1 MLPLEDG
8 VYEVVV
14 IDAQE
19 IDAENAARVE
29 LVITAGPRKG
39 ELVALRATHL
49 DRDALSMLGLPG
61 TLSVDKGMPSFVP
74 G

>member
-14 IDAQE
+14 VDAKE
-19 IDAENAARVE
+19 IHAKNAVSIE
-29 LVITAGPRKG
+29 LVVTAGPRKG
-39 ELVALRATHL
+39 EVIALRATNF

-61 TLSVDKGMPSFVP
+61 TLSVENGMPSFAP
-74 G
+74 E